1 MKKPERLK
9 LDDHRFTTVDYPVV
23 GFLIRVAEIAER
35 LGLEVETWEE
45 DGLGTAHGLWVRL
58 PSGRVILLRE
68 LEHAIKHLGEKGPY
82 AYLDA
87 IDVAGCAI
95 EALIDEIV
103 DGLGLTKEVVGW
115 VAAEEQRG
123 FAIDMLERL
132 RQGGFYKG

>member
-35 LGLEVETWEE
+35 LGFEAETWEE

-58 PSGRVILLRE
+58 PSGRIILLRE
-68 LEHAIKHLGEKGPY
+68 LEYLIKRGREKGPY
-82 AYLDA
+82 AYLDG

-95 EALIDEIV
+95 EALIDEVV
-103 DGLGLTKEVVGW
+103 DGLGLPKEVVGW
-115 VAAEEQRG
+115 VATEEQRG
-123 FAIDMLERL
+123 FAMDMLERL